1 MSPSKRKN
9 SLLPSNIVQPT
20 LKEENLIA
28 KSVIKFNNE
37 TSKNLITEMLKKI
50 SLKSMSEENYPISN

>member
-1 MSPSKRKN
+1 MSTSKRKN

>member
-1 MSPSKRKN
+1 M
-9 SLLPSNIVQPT
+9 LPSNIVQPT

>member
-1 MSPSKRKN
+1 MSPRKRKN
-9 SLLPSNIVQPT
+9 SLLPSKIVQPT

>member
-20 LKEENLIA
+20 LKEEDLIA
-28 KSVIKFNNE
+28 KPVIKFNNE